1 MTRYTWILAL
11 AFAGACAHA
20 TAPPTTTATTT
31 ATVDAVAAALQR
43 CVEDGEACPALA
55 RRLEARLRVRY
66 DASTAH
72 RLAWKMTETFGRD
85 DASLVGAA
93 RARCR
98 AGHPSS
104 CRALSWAIDRLFLA
118 PDATLGRAN
127 ECPLSDA
134 VAAAFAPPAL
144 LVR

>member
-1 MTRYTWILAL
+1 MRCAWIAALAL
-11 AFAGACAHA
+11 VGACAHV
-20 TAPPTTTATTT
+20 TAPPAAATA
-31 ATVDAVAAALQR
+31 DEVAAALSR
-43 CVEDGEACPALA
+43 CVADGEACPALA
-55 RRLEARLRVRY
+55 KRLEARLRVRY

-72 RLAWKMTETFGRD
+72 RLAWRMTETFARD

-104 CRALSWAIDRLFLA
+104 CRALWWAVDRLFLA
-118 PDATLGRAN
+118 PDATLGRAG

-134 VAAAFAPPAL
+134 VAAAFAPQPL
-144 LVR
+144 LVP